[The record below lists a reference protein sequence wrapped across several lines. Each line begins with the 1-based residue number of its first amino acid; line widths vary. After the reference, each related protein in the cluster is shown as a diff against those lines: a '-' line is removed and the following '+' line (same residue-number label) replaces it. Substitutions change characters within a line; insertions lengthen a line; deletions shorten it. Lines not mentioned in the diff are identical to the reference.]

1 MAGKLS
7 PLCLSGPDQLVAEGI
22 SMLTGC
28 GVGVF
33 RAAAYYTASAPQM
46 DRYLRS
52 PMELPER
59 LVSIGNGTSSTR
71 TSSSSRQQTQRSLTA
86 WDARWTQA
94 GQSS

>member
-1 MAGKLS
+1 MSQRSARSVTTTSNG
-7 PLCLSGPDQLVAEGI
+7 
-22 SMLTGC
+22 
-28 GVGVF
+28 GV
-33 RAAAYYTASAPQM
+33 RAAGYAAAGPMM

-59 LVSIGNGTSSTR
+59 LVSIGSGTSSTR

>member
-1 MAGKLS
+1 MSQRSAPSGTTTSNGGCRAG
-7 PLCLSGPDQLVAEGI
+7 
-22 SMLTGC
+22 
-28 GVGVF
+28 
-33 RAAAYYTASAPQM
+33 AYYTAPAPQM

-71 TSSSSRQQTQRSLTA
+71 TSSSSRQQTQRSITA
-86 WDARWTQA
+86 WDARWTQT

>member
-1 MAGKLS
+1 MSQRSAPSGTTTSNGGAG
-7 PLCLSGPDQLVAEGI
+7 
-22 SMLTGC
+22 
-28 GVGVF
+28 
-33 RAAAYYTASAPQM
+33 AYYTAPAPQM

-71 TSSSSRQQTQRSLTA
+71 TSSSSRQQTQRSMTA
-86 WDARWTQA
+86 WDARWTQT